1 MTGAPGSPGRDDA
14 GPSDSSDPAVTVP
27 SDSSESDEEP
37 LTHDTVFSVLSNRR
51 RRLAIYYLR
60 QCEDTARVGDMAT
73 QLAMWENDVSEGT
86 LTYRQR
92 KRVYTSLVQTHLPKL
107 ADSGF
112 VTYERN
118 RGTVSLTDRAATL
131 DLYLEL
137 VDDDDVPW
145 AVYYLGLSA
154 ISGLVVG
161 LAWAG
166 ISPFAAVPGL
176 AYAGVVTAALA
187 LSAAVHV
194 RHTRQGRVGS
204 PDQRLEPDVPSPPVV
219 TADERDP
226 TD

>member
-1 MTGAPGSPGRDDA
+1 VTDA
-14 GPSDSSDPAVTVP
+14 SDTSKP
-27 SDSSESDEEP
+27 DEES

-73 QLAMWENDVSEGT
+73 RLAMWENDVSEGA

-118 RGTVSLTDRAATL
+118 RGTVSLTDRASTL

-154 ISGLVVG
+154 IAGLVVG

-166 ISPFAAVPGL
+166 VSPFAAVPDL
-176 AYAGVVTAALA
+176 AYAGLVTAALA
-187 LSAAVHV
+187 LSAGVHV
-194 RHTRQGRVGS
+194 WHTRQGRVGS
-204 PDQRLEPDVPSPPVV
+204 PNSHLEPDVPSPPGV
-219 TADERDP
+219 TADEKGP